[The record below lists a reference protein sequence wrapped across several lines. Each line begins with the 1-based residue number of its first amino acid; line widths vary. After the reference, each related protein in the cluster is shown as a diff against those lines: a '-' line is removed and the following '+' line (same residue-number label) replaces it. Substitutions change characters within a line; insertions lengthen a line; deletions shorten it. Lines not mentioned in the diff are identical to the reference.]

1 MNVETGGLA
10 IPNYAAAGDGDA
22 GNRPLSKETVRV
34 TLYAAIIALDCLAIA
49 IGFLLANELR
59 FGNVLAADGLNMGA
73 ALVPVYLGVA
83 LNSGAYGM
91 DVLRSP
97 KVGVYR
103 AVLSFAFA
111 VGTILLFSFYLKIST
126 DFSRLVFSV
135 GAVMSLTTIAIGRL
149 SFGSYA
155 NRILGGNPLSEVLII
170 DGVSYDAPRD
180 TYVIDAQRAQLWPD
194 INDPLMLD
202 RLGRR
207 LDRMDRVVVA
217 CPADRRE
224 RWAMALKGANIDAH
238 ILSPELDGLG
248 AIGMSTYSGTATVHV
263 ARGALGLRD
272 RALKRLLD
280 VTLAVAGLIAVAPL
294 MIVVAIA
301 IKLESS
307 GPVFFVQKRLGQGNR
322 LFSMYKFRSM
332 RSESCDSA
340 GNQSTRRNDD
350 RITRVGR
357 FIRSSSIDELPQ
369 LLNVLIGDMSFV
381 GPRPH
386 ALGSLAGD
394 QLFWEIDQR
403 YWHRHACKP
412 GITGL
417 AQVRGYRGATEER
430 VDLVNRLQ
438 SDLEY
443 LAGWTIWRDVSILFA
458 TFGVITH
465 RNAY

>member
-10 IPNYAAAGDGDA
+10 VHGAGFAEARDG
-22 GNRPLSKETVRV
+22 GRRPASKEALRV
-34 TLYAAIIALDCLAIA
+34 GLYLALMALDCAAIA
-49 IGFLLANELR
+49 IGFLLANGLR
-59 FGNVLAADGLNMGA
+59 FGNVLAADGFSMGV

-83 LNSGAYGM
+83 LNSGAYGIE
-91 DVLRSP
+91 VLRSP
-97 KVGVYR
+97 RSGIWR
-103 AVLSFAFA
+103 AVTAFAFA
-111 VGTILLFSFYLKIST
+111 VGTILLFSFYLKLST

-135 GAVMSLTTIAIGRL
+135 GAGLSLSTMAAFRL
-149 SFGSYA
+149 GFGGYA
-155 NRILGGNPLSEVLII
+155 TRLLGGNPISEVLIV
-170 DGVSYDAPRD
+170 DGVTHDAPAGAH
-180 TYVIDAQRAQLWPD
+180 VIDSQRAQLWPD

-202 RLGRR
+202 RIGRM
-207 LDRMDRVVVA
+207 LDRMDCVIVA
-217 CPADRRE
+217 CPPERRE
-224 RWAMALKGANIDAH
+224 RWAAALKGANIDAH

-248 AIGMSTYSGTATVHV
+248 AIGMSSYAGTSAVHV

-280 VTLAVAGLIAVAPL
+280 FTLAVAGLIAVAPL
-294 MIVVAIA
+294 MLVVALA
-301 IKLESS
+301 IKLESP
-307 GPVFFVQKRLGQGNR
+307 GPVLFVQKRLGQGNR

-332 RSESCDSA
+332 RSDRCDSA
-340 GNQSTRRNDD
+340 GNQSTRRDDD

-357 FIRSSSIDELPQ
+357 FIRASSIDELPQ

-417 AQVRGYRGATEER
+417 AQVCGYRGATEQR
-430 VDLVNRLQ
+430 ADLTNRLQ

-443 LAGWTIWRDVSILFA
+443 LAGWTIWRDISILFA
-458 TFGVITH
+458 TFGVIRH
-465 RNAY
+465 KNAF